1 MKKQAIQRL
10 LSLTPYQPGKPIDD
24 VKRELGL
31 KKVIKLASNESP
43 FAPSPKVLKAIEKA
57 TRDINRYPDG
67 GCFYLRQELS
77 KRLSVDGNQLIFGNG
92 SDEIIIMA
100 LRAFVNPD
108 DEILVSDP
116 SFMLYSIGGKAV
128 GAKVGVIPMK
138 NFQHDLGAIASAVTE
153 KTKMIFLDN
162 PGNPAGTYIP
172 EEALRAFLNGIPKRV
187 VIFLDEAYYEY
198 ASFKKDYPRSL
209 SWLSQYPNVIVARTF
224 SKIYGLAG
232 LRVGYAIASEEMI
245 DILNRVREPFNV
257 NSLAQAAAVAA
268 LKDAAYYRKRLREFR
283 QQRDSVSKECEDL
296 GVRVIPGVTNFVL
309 IDLGVPALP
318 VSQALLKKGVIVRDM
333 TVWGLKNFIRVTI
346 GTEAEN
352 KSFIQAFKS
361 ILKK

>member
-1 MKKQAIQRL
+1 MKRQAIQRL

-43 FAPSPKVLKAIEKA
+43 LPPSPKVLKAIEKA
-57 TRDINRYPDG
+57 ALEVNRYPDG

-77 KRLSVDGNQLIFGNG
+77 KRLSVQGNQLIFGNG

-116 SFMLYSIGGKAV
+116 SFMVYSIGGKAV
-128 GAKVGVIPMK
+128 GAKVSVIPMK
-138 NFQHDLGAIASAVTE
+138 NFQHDLDAIASAVNE

-162 PGNPAGTYIP
+162 PGNPSGTYISD
-172 EEALRAFLNGIPKRV
+172 EALRVFLNNLPKRV
-187 VIFLDEAYYEY
+187 VVFLDEAYYEY
-198 ASFKKDYPRSL
+198 ASFKKDFPCSL
-209 SWLSQYPNVIVARTF
+209 SWFAQYPNVIIARTF

-232 LRVGYAIASEEMI
+232 LRVGYAIANEEMI

-268 LKDAAYYRKRLREFR
+268 LKDEAYYQKRLREFR
-283 QQRDSVSKECEDL
+283 RDRDLVSKKCEDL

-309 IDLGVPALP
+309 LDMGTPGGP
-318 VSQALLKKGVIVRDM
+318 VAQALLKKGLIVRDM

-346 GTEAEN
+346 GTKAEN